1 MIADKDRPI
10 VLTAEQLRRRRQRNI
25 ALALALLAFALLF
38 YVVSFIKG
46 PGITMRGP

>member
-1 MIADKDRPI
+1 MNADKDRP
-10 VLTAEQLRRRRQRNI
+10 VTLTAEQLRRRRQRNI